1 MTTGKVLS
9 VADSLIGI
17 VPIIRQNEGGTAMN
31 CETCQEL
38 IEDLIDGSISQS
50 DEFTLNTHLRQC
62 LDCESVRQ
70 DLSSIVGFCRT
81 QRGQYEAPPNEQ
93 ALWLRIRNVIETQS
107 NGVPDAAPRRSFFG
121 RLMGQSWE
129 LSLPQL
135 ASFAIA
141 IVLLVSLATVVG
153 LRRWGSYPVPPS
165 GQQVE
170 ASNINDRV
178 WQRRQVIN
186 YWNQR
191 VELNKARWS
200 PDMRETFDRNMK
212 VIDQAVADSLN
223 ELNRNP
229 HDEISEQMLNESL
242 NDKLALLKEF
252 SDL

>member
-1 MTTGKVLS
+1 
-9 VADSLIGI
+9 
-17 VPIIRQNEGGTAMN
+17 MN

-38 IEDLIDGSISQS
+38 IHDLVDGSITQS
-50 DEFTLNTHLRQC
+50 DEFTLNTHLKEC
-62 LDCESVRQ
+62 LDCDSVRQ
-70 DLSSIVGFCRT
+70 DLASIVGFCRT

-93 ALWLRIRNVIETQS
+93 ALWLRIRNSIEADLPSRVAVETE
-107 NGVPDAAPRRSFFG
+107 RRPSFLS
-121 RLMGQSWE
+121 RLLNHSWE

-135 ASFAIA
+135 AASAVA

-153 LRRWGSYPVPPS
+153 LRRWGGYGTPVAPTA
-165 GQQVE
+165 QAE
-170 ASNINDRV
+170 ASDVGDRFL
-178 WQRRQVIN
+178 QRRQVID

-191 VELNKARWS
+191 VELNKTRWS
-200 PDMRETFDRNMK
+200 PEMRATFDRNMK
-212 VIDQAVADSLN
+212 VIDQAVSDSLN